1 VESKHRISSCGRAAY
16 GRLQSAFI
24 AGVLVLICA
33 AATVAQDAT
42 APLPLDPA
50 IRTGTLPNGLTFF
63 IRQNGRPENRA
74 LLRLVV
80 KAGSIDEAGDQLGLA
95 HMLEHMAF
103 NGTAR
108 FGPGE
113 LVSYFESI
121 GARFGPH
128 VNAYTSFDETVYM
141 LEVPTDREGVLVRGL
156 EALKDFAGSITLETA
171 EIDRERG
178 VVIEEWRGRLGAATR
193 MQEPQL
199 RALFGDSLYAD
210 RLPIGTPEV
219 LKSFPPDRLRDF
231 YRDHYRPERMAL
243 IVVGD
248 VDPAAVERVV
258 RDEFGRLNANGSSD
272 RPIHPIPVH
281 EETRYVS
288 VSDREAQGSSVT
300 VVHKGER
307 ETLGTVGDYRRSLVR
322 SLLHQVI
329 NARFAELARAPDSP
343 FLRAGSGEE
352 TLGQTVSAFTLSA
365 RVNDGGLQRGLT
377 ALATEMARVRQ
388 HGFGESEIDRA
399 KRQTLAQYERAY
411 NERDRTDSPRLAS
424 ELVRHYLQGEA
435 APGIEMELDLVR
447 RFLPTITAAE
457 VGELA
462 RALISDRNRVVL
474 ASSPEREDLAAVT
487 ETALREALLAG
498 EVAEVTAWRDEM
510 NGQDLMATRPNPG
523 TVDARRELPEIG
535 VTVLALSNGVEVW
548 LKPTDFRNDQ
558 VLFASY
564 ARGGVSLAREDEYH
578 DASLASS
585 LVGIAGVGGFS
596 PVDLGKLLAGR
607 IASASAYIST
617 YTHGMN
623 GSSTPRDLEAALQ
636 LVHLHY
642 TSPNDDAAAFE
653 LLKRRLEATLA
664 NQAENPGAVF
674 GERLRRVNTKDHYTA
689 RQLRLDDLPRLDA
702 ERMMAYYR
710 DRFANAADF
719 TFFFVGTFTEEEI
732 TPLLTTYLA
741 SLPSRGAPE
750 ARHRDL
756 QLQFPETVHRETV
769 HKGQEPRSQTV
780 ITFFADTALE
790 ELDTHRLNAAASI
803 LQMKLRDILREQLGG
818 TYSVGVNYSNTSPQP
833 GYGTVTIQFGS
844 APENVELLTAAVMA
858 EVERLRKEG
867 PSASDVQA
875 VKETEKNELQ
885 SSLRQNGYWLNSLQA
900 MHMLGRDARRIPLRI
915 ERAESLSQ
923 ENLHAVVRKYFPA
936 GRFTVVTLMPEVDR
950 QAAQ

>member
-1 VESKHRISSCGRAAY
+1 MRALHRSSRSI
-16 GRLQSAFI
+16 LM
-24 AGVLVLICA
+24 A
-33 AATVAQDAT
+33 AALLLTFAAASVAQDLT

-50 IRTGTLPNGLTFF
+50 IRAGTLPNGLSYF
-63 IRQNGRPENRA
+63 IRENRHPENRA

-80 KAGSIDEAGDQLGLA
+80 KAGSIDEADDQLGLA
-95 HMLEHMAF
+95 HVLEHMAF
-103 NGTAR
+103 NGTTR

-141 LEVPTDREGVLVRGL
+141 LDVPTDRDGVLVRGL
-156 EALKDFAGSITLETA
+156 EALKDFAGSITLDTA

-219 LKSFPPDRLRDF
+219 LKSFPPERLRDF

-243 IVVGD
+243 VVVGD
-248 VDPAAVERVV
+248 VDAAAIERVV
-258 RDEFGRLNANGSSD
+258 GDEFGRLRAEGTSD
-272 RPIHPIPVH
+272 RPIHPIPAH
-281 EETRYVS
+281 ENTRYVS

-307 ETLGTVGDYRRSLVR
+307 ETLSTVGDYRRTLVR
-322 SLLHQVI
+322 SLLHQVL
-329 NARFAELARAPDSP
+329 NARFAEIAREPDSP

-352 TLGQTVSAFTLSA
+352 TLGRTVGAFTLSA
-365 RVNDGGLQRGLT
+365 RVNDGGIEAGLT

-388 HGFGESEIDRA
+388 HGFGEAEIERA
-399 KRQTLAQYERAY
+399 RRQTLAQYERLY
-411 NERDRTDSPRLAS
+411 NERDRTESSRLAS

-435 APGIEMELDLVR
+435 APGIEVELDLVR
-447 RFLPTITAAE
+447 RFLPTMTAAE
-457 VGELA
+457 VGALA
-462 RALISDRNRVVL
+462 RELLPDRNRVVL
-474 ASSPEREDLAAVT
+474 ASSPERDDLAAVT
-487 ETALREALLAG
+487 ETVLREALRAG
-498 EVAEVTAWRDEM
+498 AVAEVTAWRDEM
-510 NGQDLMATRPNPG
+510 DGQDLMVTRPTPG
-523 TVDARRELPEIG
+523 SISARREVPEIG
-535 VTVLALSNGVEVW
+535 VTVLTLSNGVEVW

-564 ARGGVSLAREDEYH
+564 ARGGVSLAGEREYH

-617 YTHGMN
+617 YTHGVN

-642 TSPNDDAAAFE
+642 TAPNEDRAAFE

-674 GERLRRVNTKDHYTA
+674 GERVRRVNTSDHYTA
-689 RQLRLDDLPRLDA
+689 RQLSLDDLPRLSA
-702 ERMMAYYR
+702 QRMMAYYR
-710 DRFANAADF
+710 DRFVNAADF
-719 TFFFVGTFTEEEI
+719 TFFFVGTFTEEAI

-741 SLPSRGAPE
+741 SLPSRKTPE

-756 QLQFPETVHRETV
+756 QLQFPETVQREIV
-769 HKGQEPRSQTV
+769 YKGLEPRSQTV
-780 ITFFADTALE
+780 VTFFADTGLE
-790 ELDTHRLNAAASI
+790 EFDTHRLNAAASI

-858 EVERLRKEG
+858 EVERLRTEG

-875 VKETEKNELQ
+875 VKETERNELQ
-885 SSLRQNGYWLNSLQA
+885 AALRQNGYWLNSLQA
-900 MHMLGRDARRIPLRI
+900 MHVLGRDARRIPQRI
-915 ERAESLSQ
+915 ERAESLSR
-923 ENLHAVVRKYFPA
+923 ENIHAVVRTYLPA
-936 GRFTVVTLMPEVDR
+936 DRFTVVTLMPEANR
-950 QAAQ
+950 QAVR